1 MIPSRECRFG
11 FLHLP
16 LQSDHFPGANS
27 MCPGWLRQYLSRT
40 RARELT
46 SIRGVSV
53 YLASPSA
60 STPIGSFAECHGIAA
75 AARFGRLVVVASPCV
90 YLCVCV
96 CVCHTRRTPAVAPAT
111 SIPQQLLYS
120 MPLTLGELA
129 PDALGAICAHLPPR
143 ALARLLRCSRRLH
156 SWGERWPQASVLELD
171 LRHMAQLTDR
181 TLEKAVRRYPAI
193 TALQLD
199 CFTLSEQSLSIV
211 ARWHDLCNL
220 RMVYMERHTDDL
232 LAPLRCASLSS
243 SPHMALGPRLTS
255 LSLSIGSN
263 PQTCRLT
270 DAGVASA
277 LLACSELRCL
287 SLDVG
292 RRHRVDTILNT
303 VLSTLGNDA
312 EARPAL
318 TELELAGHYLGN
330 AVELCFPHSEPTGGA
345 SPNSGSTTTPNAGLA
360 RNMRLNTQLLR
371 VLSLHEREW
380 NSVTTEVIVGD
391 TWAEPVAA
399 EAGAEARRPPHLL
412 LIDRYI
418 KRFLR
423 PGMVPAL
430 EDLTVKAPLGDNLT
444 QSDIDLLTKAGK
456 KSRMDDKNDRSE
468 AGGLRKLCLTN
479 NGHSDTQLGTSQWAD
494 DLALMTIA
502 LGQQR
507 LQSLELTG
515 FRLRIT
521 TATLVEVMS
530 DCTQITELSLA
541 GAHQIEPGQAMHALV
556 FAEHGGS
563 SMLRDGPPLRTLSC
577 NGWPLDTQSLCIMLE
592 QPAATRGLERLHLGG
607 CGGATDV
614 SMLMLALNCP
624 SLTSLV
630 LSGAHI
636 SDIGLHHLANA
647 VCAPRLVELSLYGCR
662 QVTSADVLCE
672 LCTTLATIESLS
684 FGHMPCVTDKVIRVL
699 GLQQHNAD
707 GGRLR
712 KLRLDYCHNLTTS
725 CLKDIAKMFKLH
737 HLSIRGVGFLYSCSD
752 AASRKALSR
761 ALDALASGT
770 PNLRRLQMSDALGS
784 RYSNIYVDAIV
795 DENERKLVEE
805 LASAGAWL
813 KFMSTRP
820 EVMVSEIV
828 YGHTLQLIAT
838 ESRIRRERRL

>member
-1 MIPSRECRFG
+1 
-11 FLHLP
+11 
-16 LQSDHFPGANS
+16 
-27 MCPGWLRQYLSRT
+27 
-40 RARELT
+40 
-46 SIRGVSV
+46 
-53 YLASPSA
+53 
-60 STPIGSFAECHGIAA
+60 
-75 AARFGRLVVVASPCV
+75 
-90 YLCVCV
+90 
-96 CVCHTRRTPAVAPAT
+96 
-111 SIPQQLLYS
+111 

-156 SWGERWPQASVLELD
+156 NWGEAWPQTSVLELD
-171 LRHMAQLTDR
+171 LRHMAQLTDC
-181 TLEKAVRRYPAI
+181 TLEKAVRRYPAV

-211 ARWHDLCNL
+211 ARWHDLCDL

-232 LAPLRCASLSS
+232 LAPLRCATLSS
-243 SPHMALGPRLTS
+243 SPDMPFGPRLTA

-270 DAGVASA
+270 DVGVASA
-277 LLACSELRCL
+277 LLACSQLRRL

-292 RRHRVDTILNT
+292 RRHQMDTILSI
-303 VLSTLGNDA
+303 VLSTLGDDA
-312 EARPAL
+312 EVRPAL

-330 AVELCFPHSEPTGGA
+330 AVELCFPHSEPTDGA
-345 SPNSGSTTTPNAGLA
+345 SFNSGPTMTPNAGLA

-380 NSVTTEVIVGD
+380 NSDTTGVVVGD
-391 TWAEPVAA
+391 AWAELAA
-399 EAGAEARRPPHLL
+399 AGAGAEARRPPHLL
-412 LIDRYI
+412 LLDRYV
-418 KRFLR
+418 KWFLR
-423 PGMVPAL
+423 PGVVPAL
-430 EDLTVKAPLGDNLT
+430 EELTVKAPLGDNLT
-444 QSDIDLLTKAGK
+444 QSDVDLLTKAGK
-456 KSRMDDKNDRSE
+456 KSHLDDKNVQSE
-468 AGGLRKLCLTN
+468 AGGLRKLSLTN
-479 NGHSDTQLGTSQWAD
+479 NGHSDTQSGTSQWAD

-521 TATLVEVMS
+521 TAALVEVMS

-541 GAHQIEPGQAMHALV
+541 GAHQIEPSQAMHAIV
-556 FAEHGGS
+556 YAEHGGS
-563 SMLRDGPPLRTLSC
+563 SMLRDGPPLRILSC
-577 NGWPLDTQSLCIMLE
+577 NGWPLDTQSLCMLLE
-592 QPAATRGLERLHLGG
+592 QSAATSCLERLHLGG

-636 SDIGLHHLANA
+636 SDTGLHHLAKA

-662 QVTSADVLCE
+662 QLASSDVLCE
-672 LCTTLATIESLS
+672 LCTSLATIESLS

-699 GLQQHNAD
+699 GMQQHSSV

-725 CLKDIAKMFKLH
+725 CLEDIAKMVKLH
-737 HLSIRGVGFLYSCSD
+737 QLSIRGVGFLYSCSD
-752 AASRKALSR
+752 AASRKTLGHAL
-761 ALDALASGT
+761 AALASGT

-784 RYSNIYVDAIV
+784 RYSNIYVDALV
-795 DENERKLVEE
+795 DEDERRLVEE

-820 EVMVSEIV
+820 EVMVTETV
-828 YGHTLQLIAT
+828 YGHTLQLIAA
-838 ESRIRRERRL
+838 ENHISRERRL